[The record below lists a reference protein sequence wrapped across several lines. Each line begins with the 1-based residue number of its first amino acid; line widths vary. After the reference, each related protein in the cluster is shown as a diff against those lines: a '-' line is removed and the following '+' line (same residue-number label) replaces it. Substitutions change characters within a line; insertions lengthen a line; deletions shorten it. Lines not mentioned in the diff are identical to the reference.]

1 MPVRHS
7 VGSAPASCRRRTSLF
22 SVSPRSTQY
31 APFEAMPEDKSIPTE
46 KRFENSGSEC
56 DARKMFW
63 NLRCSPGLAPDVDEP
78 AGEERRRSGQSGTS
92 LQRIGASMK
101 NLNVSKIE
109 SKIESKMSTFP
120 WSMLVSK
127 KIKLSSRH
135 FEEIAAFCSAFL
147 EHMRFLA
154 QGSSLSCA
162 ACAIYVGYLGH

>member
-1 MPVRHS
+1 
-7 VGSAPASCRRRTSLF
+7 
-22 SVSPRSTQY
+22 
-31 APFEAMPEDKSIPTE
+31 MPEDKSIPTE

-109 SKIESKMSTFP
+109 SKIESKMYP
-120 WSMLVSK
+120 NYLELLVG
-127 KIKLSSRH
+127 H
-135 FEEIAAFCSAFL
+135 F
-147 EHMRFLA
+147 
-154 QGSSLSCA
+154 
-162 ACAIYVGYLGH
+162 AIIRVVCDRLG